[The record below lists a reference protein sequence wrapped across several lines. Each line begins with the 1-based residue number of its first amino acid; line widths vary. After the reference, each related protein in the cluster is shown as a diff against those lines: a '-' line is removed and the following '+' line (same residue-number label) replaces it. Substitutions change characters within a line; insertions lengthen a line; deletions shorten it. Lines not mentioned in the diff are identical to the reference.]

1 MCSHCDDDR
10 IVSRTGVK
18 VLLTNCACA
27 IEASS
32 SCGALARRMRCLLA
46 VTPTSFDAR
55 QSDQTHT
62 PPERGNIM
70 NRILGTLVTLSGLAL
85 AQSAALADH
94 NYGSPY
100 SPQQSYHD
108 GLAQRSYDRQSVHSQ
123 AHNFGMSYGQ
133 HNSLHHSL
141 SHQANRDNRDHR
153 AFDRTYGA
161 SSFGGGYGSPIYGYG
176 AGSVYSQPG
185 GGSCGNGGAGWS
197 PRW

>member
-1 MCSHCDDDR
+1 MRERLANRGC
-10 IVSRTGVK
+10 IVEES
-18 VLLTNCACA
+18 L
-27 IEASS
+27 SFS
-32 SCGALARRMRCLLA
+32 ALARRMRCLRA
-46 VTPTSFDAR
+46 VTLTPLDAR

-70 NRILGTLVTLSGLAL
+70 NRIFGTLVTLSGLAL

-108 GLAQRSYDRQSVHSQ
+108 GLAQRSYDRQAVHSQ
-123 AHNFGMSYGQ
+123 AHNFGMGYGQ
-133 HNSLHHSL
+133 HNSLHRSL
-141 SHQANRDNRDHR
+141 SHQATHDNQDHR

-161 SSFGGGYGSPIYGYG
+161 GSFGGGFGSPVYGNGYG
-176 AGSVYSQPG
+176 TGSVYSQPG
-185 GGSCGNGGAGWS
+185 SGSCGNGGAGWS